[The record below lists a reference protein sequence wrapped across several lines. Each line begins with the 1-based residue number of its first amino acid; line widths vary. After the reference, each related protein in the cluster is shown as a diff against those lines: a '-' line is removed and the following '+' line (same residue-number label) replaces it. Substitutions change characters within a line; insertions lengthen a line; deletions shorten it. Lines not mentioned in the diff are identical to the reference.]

1 MLQFRRASVS
11 SPAMIWEEMI
21 AEPTLLSRSVQKW
34 DTWKLPMHSHHKTD
48 SIHFSILCRLFLKY
62 PYLIT
67 FYYSRCSVCTDKQLP
82 VLPVFRENSVV
93 DVSSC
98 ASVHHVSSERNEN
111 RQKTVVRA
119 AKPQCIFKTLTIG
132 YTS

>member
-1 MLQFRRASVS
+1 M
-11 SPAMIWEEMI
+11 
-21 AEPTLLSRSVQKW
+21 
-34 DTWKLPMHSHHKTD
+34 
-48 SIHFSILCRLFLKY
+48 
-62 PYLIT
+62 
-67 FYYSRCSVCTDKQLP
+67 CTDKQLP

-119 AKPQCIFKTLTIG
+119 AKTTMFFFLKKRKKKKKILTMGFYIS
-132 YTS
+132 YTFLIVQLTSFTVRTFLI